1 MLCGCVTGWWTQG
14 GFVCVCVCVYLF
26 LFSFLLFFFFGSDS
40 FYFPPLFQELQKN
53 VFQMNTGKDV
63 SPRDGLLTP
72 VQLLIIKF
80 YSSQT
85 KAILPNPKYPGKCKI
100 RTLWEKRLKELNIYV
115 CSLAKWWLGWGEVQ
129 REAMISIG
137 IHSEEGWGLFTHRD
151 KAELRV
157 NRWLKLKKKDLGQTS
172 L

>member
-1 MLCGCVTGWWTQG
+1 MWCGCVTGWWTQG
-14 GFVCVCVCVYLF
+14 GFGCVCVCVCI
-26 LFSFLLFFFFGSDS
+26 FSFFLSYFFFFFGSDS

-137 IHSEEGWGLFTHRD
+137 IHGEEGWGLFTHRD

-157 NRWLKLKKKDLGQTS
+157 NRWLKFKKKI
-172 L
+172 